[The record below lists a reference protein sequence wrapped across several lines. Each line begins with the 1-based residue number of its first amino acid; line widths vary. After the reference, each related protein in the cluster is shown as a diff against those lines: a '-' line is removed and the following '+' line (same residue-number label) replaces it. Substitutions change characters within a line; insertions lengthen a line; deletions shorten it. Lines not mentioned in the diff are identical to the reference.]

1 VSFGSTYWIGAKGI
15 DSEYSGSIAGSNN
28 VVKVGAGRL
37 TLDGAPYTL
46 NTDSTSFT
54 NLIYTGSQLTYLNNT
69 TISNGVLALSAPNT
83 PTNSPVIT
91 LASASAVLDAS
102 NMGYITNFNDGSG
115 NADSSLITNG
125 LLEIVGATANGTP
138 ESLDGFGTITGS
150 LLADS
155 GSTLNPGLPTGEL
168 NVSGTAEI
176 AGAVNMNISITNS
189 PVNSELAA
197 ATITIDNTATLV
209 VTNVGPG
216 LFNGTTFHMFSHGL
230 AGAGFTSVV
239 LPAKDPTGLTN
250 YVWANNLV
258 ANGSITLTS
267 GGLSPVANY
276 STNITA
282 SVSGGVLTVAWP
294 ATHLG
299 WELMVQTN
307 SLTTGLG
314 NNWVTNYG
322 TASVTSTNF
331 TINPANGT
339 VFYRLVHP

>member
-1 VSFGSTYWIGAKGI
+1 
-15 DSEYSGSIAGSNN
+15 
-28 VVKVGAGRL
+28 
-37 TLDGAPYTL
+37 
-46 NTDSTSFT
+46 
-54 NLIYTGSQLTYLNNT
+54 
-69 TISNGVLALSAPNT
+69 
-83 PTNSPVIT
+83 
-91 LASASAVLDAS
+91 
-102 NMGYITNFNDGSG
+102 
-115 NADSSLITNG
+115 
-125 LLEIVGATANGTP
+125 
-138 ESLDGFGTITGS
+138 
-150 LLADS
+150 
-155 GSTLNPGLPTGEL
+155 
-168 NVSGTAEI
+168 
-176 AGAVNMNISITNS
+176 
-189 PVNSELAA
+189 
-197 ATITIDNTATLV
+197 
-209 VTNVGPG
+209 
-216 LFNGTTFHMFSHGL
+216 MFSHGL